1 MKNLKDESGQALII
15 SALCMTCLFGFVAL
29 AADVGIMLREKRF
42 VQTAA
47 DSAAIA
53 GASDLNYGNAT
64 TSAQAAAVQNG
75 FTTTTSGAT
84 VTVNS
89 PPLNGPHTGVA
100 GYVEAIVSQVQPTLF
115 MGFFGRSSLTVSARA
130 VATNL
135 ATGTNCMFLLGPSGQ
150 DINLT
155 GAGGL
160 SVSSCG
166 IIANADV
173 SISGSGSVDSK
184 SIGVAAPS
192 PGYSESG
199 SGRFNPLPIAGIA
212 PISDPLAFV
221 PQPSVT
227 SYPSCPAYSE
237 SGSSPVILS
246 PGCYGGLS
254 LTGSGAVTLTSGNY
268 EFNGPVIF
276 GGSGAIT
283 LGSGMYIFNTGAS
296 ISLSGAGG
304 VTGSGVT
311 FYVTSAAGPFS
322 LSGSNSLTISAPT
335 SGTYDGILFF
345 QERGD
350 TNAFSLSGSGSMNM
364 TGIFY
369 VPSAPL
375 NLSGSGSETFDAA
388 FVASQLN
395 LSGSGSITLNDYNL
409 TNSSS
414 PLTSVRLVE

>member
-1 MKNLKDESGQALII
+1 MKNLKDDSGQALII

-29 AADVGIMLREKRF
+29 AADVGIMLREKRL

-64 TSAQAAAVQNG
+64 TSAQAAAGQNG
-75 FTTTTSGAT
+75 FTTGGAM

-89 PPLNGPHTGVA
+89 PPLNGPHSGVS
-100 GYVEAIVSQVQPTLF
+100 GYVEVIVSQVQPTLF

-135 ATGTNCMFLLGPSGQ
+135 ATASNCMFLLGPSGP

-160 SVSSCG
+160 SVPVCG
-166 IIANADV
+166 IIANSDV

-192 PGYSESG
+192 PGYTDSG
-199 SGRFNPLPIAGIA
+199 SGTFNPLPIAGIA
-212 PISDPLAFV
+212 PISDPLAFI
-221 PQPSVT
+221 PQPSVP
-227 SYPSCPAYSE
+227 SYPSCSAYSE
-237 SGSSPVILS
+237 SGSSAVTVP
-246 PGCYGGLS
+246 PGCYSGLS
-254 LTGSGAVTLTSGNY
+254 LTGSGAVTLSPGNY

-322 LSGSNSLTISAPT
+322 LSGSDSLTLTAPT

-345 QERGD
+345 QQRGD
-350 TNAFSLSGSGSMNM
+350 ANAFSLGGSGSMNM

-369 VPSAPL
+369 MPSAPL
-375 NLSGSGSETFDAA
+375 NLSGAASETFAAA
-388 FVASQLN
+388 FVARQLN
-395 LSGSGSITLNDYNL
+395 LSGSGSVTLNDYNL